1 MLAYEERLRHNDMK
15 VTPQRLA
22 IVKALEEHGH
32 MAIEEL
38 YSIILKQFPSI
49 SLATLYKNLNSMNDS
64 NFTQEVKLPNQ
75 KSKFELTKDPHSHL
89 YCSCCGKV
97 EDYFVDTRN
106 ILKIAQASNYQN
118 LEVANLVFSGIC
130 TKCQT
135 TNI

>member
-1 MLAYEERLRHNDMK
+1 MLAYEEKLRHNDMK

-32 MAIEEL
+32 MTIEEL

-75 KSKFELTKDPHSHL
+75 KSKFELTKDEHSHL
-89 YCSCCGKV
+89 VCTSCGKV
-97 EDYFVDTRN
+97 EDYFIDTKN
-106 ILKIAQASNYQN
+106 ILKSAQTSNYKN

-130 TKCQT
+130 CGCQ
-135 TNI
+135 NA